1 MSTKYTKA
9 FKQQAV
15 QKALNRGHDVKFDV
29 ISNALGVANS
39 TLYKWIEDAKKSGRN
54 APKDNSLM
62 TKKHEKKPQDW
73 SIEERFQMI
82 VSCAPLDKEAINQR
96 CRECGLY
103 PHHIEQ
109 WRHDFLSLAVK
120 NTTKEDALELK
131 KLKLEF
137 NVTKKDLNRK
147 NKALAE
153 AAALLVL
160 QKKVNAYWSSVE
172 DDSL

>member
-1 MSTKYTKA
+1 MSTKYTHA

-15 QKALNRGHDVKFDV
+15 QKALNRGHDVRFDT
-29 ISNALGVANS
+29 IASALCIANS
-39 TLYKWIEDAKKSGRN
+39 TLYKWIDDAKHSGRN
-54 APKDNSLM
+54 DPKDNSLM

-109 WRHDFLSLAVK
+109 WRHDFLSLAAK
-120 NTTKEDALELK
+120 NTVKEDALELK
-131 KLKLEF
+131 KLKQKF
-137 NVTKKDLNRK
+137 NATKKDLNRK

-160 QKKVNAYWSSVE
+160 QKKVNAYWDSVE